1 MRITATEYAASHSN
15 LNLLMRHQMLITA
28 TEYAASHFNLNLL
41 MQVITE
47 C

>member
-1 MRITATEYAASHSN
+1 
-15 LNLLMRHQMLITA
+15 MLITA

-47 C
+47 CGSQQLSMLPPILI